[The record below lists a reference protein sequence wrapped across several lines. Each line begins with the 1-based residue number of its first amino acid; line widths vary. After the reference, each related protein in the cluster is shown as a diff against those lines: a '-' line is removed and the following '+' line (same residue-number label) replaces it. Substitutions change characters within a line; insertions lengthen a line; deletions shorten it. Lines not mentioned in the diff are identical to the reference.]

1 MFNYNNIKV
10 NTNENGEK
18 VITMP
23 KEIFTELIVK
33 VMQSEDYEKEHK
45 YNATAECTKQLWMAL
60 CDKDGEQ

>member
-33 VMQSEDYEKEHK
+33 VMQSEDYEKEHN